1 MVPTEIPQTPCG
13 IPGISVKIFSLRVH
27 NKCTVLEF
35 SAAVLSLRE
44 PIQTFSFSHIQRDTT
59 LLLHLQHANT
69 FFMPYYDFDK
79 YGSLAVSDL
88 ITEKVNVDCR
98 ARKIRIKVQFMHV

>member
-1 MVPTEIPQTPCG
+1 MLACG
-13 IPGISVKIFSLRVH
+13 IPGISVEIFSLGVQ
-27 NKCTVLEF
+27 NKCTVLVF

-44 PIQTFSFSHIQRDTT
+44 SIQTFSFSHIQRDTT
-59 LLLHLQHANT
+59 LLYLQHANI